1 MKTALAPT
9 PSEQPTIIA
18 PKDWTCPLGKESCS
32 RQSGAP
38 FRDLFAQDYAARFMR
53 AMSTYFV
60 ADCPEEP

>member
-1 MKTALAPT
+1 MIDYLRAFTIDKKVESAVKTALAPT

-18 PKDWTCPLGKESCS
+18 PK
-32 RQSGAP
+32 
-38 FRDLFAQDYAARFMR
+38 DYAARFMR